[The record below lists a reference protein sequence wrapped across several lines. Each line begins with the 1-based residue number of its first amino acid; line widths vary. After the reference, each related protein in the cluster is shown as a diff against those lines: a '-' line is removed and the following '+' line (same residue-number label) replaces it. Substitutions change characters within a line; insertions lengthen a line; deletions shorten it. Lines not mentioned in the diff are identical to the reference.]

1 LRIKLPPTFAIRW
14 IVPRLARLHAID
26 RSLDVQITT
35 SHSPADFDREE
46 IDIAIHSGEAP
57 VPGTLSVR
65 LFGEVLTPV
74 CSPTLLQNGN
84 ALREPA
90 DLKSHTLLCS
100 LHRPH
105 DWPVW
110 IEAAG
115 LTGIDG
121 NSGLK
126 FENSSLTYQAAID
139 RLGIAMRRR
148 LSSPTTSRPG
158 GWPRLSRCR
167 CRRAVPISSSI
178 PRARAAS
185 TRCGASR
192 RGSSRNAPRW
202 RSRERDDDAAR
213 APRGGGGRYRVRRRT
228 VRRRRHRPLGHE

>member
-74 CSPTLLQNGN
+74 CSPALLQNGD
-84 ALREPA
+84 ALRKPA

-139 RLGIAMRRR
+139 RLGIAMAQTALVADDLAAGR
-148 LSSPTTSRPG
+148 LAAPFALQVPTS
-158 GWPRLSRCR
+158 
-167 CRRAVPISSSI
+167 
-178 PRARAAS
+178 
-185 TRCGASR
+185 GAYFLVYP
-192 RGSSRNAPRW
+192 A
-202 RSRERDDDAAR
+202 RSRGLDK
-213 APRGGGGRYRVRRRT
+213 VRRFEAWILEECAALAQQEAR
-228 VRRRRHRPLGHE
+228 